1 MSTLA
6 TVGNGLKVLLSRE
19 QIQKRIAEMGAE
31 ISRDY
36 AGKRLHLVCIL
47 KGACLFLSD
56 LLRVIEG
63 DVSIDF
69 IAVSSYKN
77 GSSSTG
83 EVQLTKDLDFPLDKR
98 EVLIVEDIVDTGLTL
113 SYLQHLLASRGPN
126 SLKIATLLDKPS
138 RRVQPIEVDYVG
150 FEIPDAFVVGYGLD
164 YAERYRQLPDI
175 CVVETPE
182 GLLK

>member
-1 MSTLA
+1 MA
-6 TVGNGLKVLLSRE
+6 TVGNGLKILLSRE
-19 QIQKRIAEMGAE
+19 QIQTRIAELGAQ
-31 ISRDY
+31 ITGDY

-47 KGACLFLSD
+47 KGACMFLSD
-56 LLRVIEG
+56 LLRTLEV
-63 DVSIDF
+63 DTSIDF

-77 GSSSTG
+77 GSSTTG

-113 SYLQHLLASRGPN
+113 SYLKDLLASRHPN
-126 SLKIATLLDKPS
+126 SLKIVTLLDKPS
-138 RRVQPIEVDYVG
+138 RRIQPIEVDYIG

-164 YAERYRQLPDI
+164 YAERYRQLPHI
-175 CVVETPE
+175 CVVETAA